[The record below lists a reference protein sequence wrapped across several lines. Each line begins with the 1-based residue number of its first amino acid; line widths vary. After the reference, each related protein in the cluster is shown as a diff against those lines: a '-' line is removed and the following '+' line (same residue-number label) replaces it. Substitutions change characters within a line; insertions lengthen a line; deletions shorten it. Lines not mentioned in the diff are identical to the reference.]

1 MQRYFF
7 NVQDRHGYLV
17 DPDGIEH
24 ADAAMARHT
33 AVAFGRSLLGE
44 DLAQGFIDLNGSIEV
59 MNDAGTVVH
68 RVSFAECVLVV
79 LERTSL
85 LE

>member
-7 NVQDRHGYLV
+7 NVQDRYGYLV

-24 ADAAMARHT
+24 ADAAMARRT
-33 AVAFGRSLLGE
+33 AVASGRSLLGE
-44 DLAQGFIDLNGSIEV
+44 DLAQGVLDLNARIEV
-59 MNDAGTVVH
+59 MNDAGSIVH

-85 LE
+85 PE